1 LLRYK
6 DESLKLKKK
15 PRMQIIKSLKRRMGR
30 RKLKV
35 QMLERDADLE
45 EEEVSERCG
54 MTNLSAAK
62 FQMMWRFIQITK
74 IPVYMEIPNS
84 QDVLFI
90 FVPSGSIFQE
100 LRRSTTGMF
109 TKHVK
114 KLQVLSIS
122 PFI

>member
-54 MTNLSAAK
+54 IGTVLGGRSMLS
-62 FQMMWRFIQITK
+62 
-74 IPVYMEIPNS
+74 S
-84 QDVLFI
+84 
-90 FVPSGSIFQE
+90 PSKKCAGSLEPYTILYSHSYQE
-100 LRRSTTGMF
+100 ACFSSGMACHSVILETT
-109 TKHVK
+109 V
-114 KLQVLSIS
+114 
-122 PFI
+122 